1 MGILDQ
7 VDWSGVEIDSGMDN
21 AALPPGE
28 YTVEAWSYK
37 EEVSAAGNTYLHF
50 EFKVLGPT
58 HVNQRIW
65 ENFTLTGSST
75 VGMARLKSFI
85 SVTGID
91 VNQPLGYALVNS
103 AMNRPLNVTTRIE
116 EGIEYADKT
125 QITSFKEAKNMAQ
138 AQAPVAPAAQAPV
151 ETVPAPVAAPAAPTV
166 STPVYTVTAPVV
178 APPPVTGQW
187 TT

>member
-91 VNQPLGYALVNS
+91 VNQPLGAALVNS

-116 EGIEYADKT
+116 EGVGEYADKT
-125 QITSFKEAKNMAQ
+125 QITSFKQAKSMAQ
-138 AQAPVAPAAQAPV
+138 AQAPVAPVAAPV
-151 ETVPAPVAAPAAPTV
+151 APVAAPVPVPAP
-166 STPVYTVTAPVV
+166 APVV
-178 APPPVTGQW
+178 VPPPVTGQW

>member
-7 VDWSGVEIDSGMDN
+7 GTIDWSGVEVDSGMDN

-28 YTVEAWSYK
+28 YTVEAWSYS

-65 ENFTLTGSST
+65 ENFTLTGNST

-85 SVTGID
+85 SVAGID

-138 AQAPVAPAAQAPV
+138 AQAPVAPAAPVAAVAPV
-151 ETVPAPVAAPAAPTV
+151 APVPAPAP
-166 STPVYTVTAPVV
+166 APVV
-178 APPPVTGQW
+178 APPPPVTGQW

>member
-7 VDWSGVEIDSGMDN
+7 GTIDWSGVEVDSGMDN

-28 YTVEAWSYK
+28 YTVEAWSYS

-65 ENFTLTGSST
+65 ENFTLTGNST

-85 SVTGID
+85 SVAGID

-138 AQAPVAPAAQAPV
+138 AQAPVAPAAPVPASVAAVAPV
-151 ETVPAPVAAPAAPTV
+151 APVPAP
-166 STPVYTVTAPVV
+166 APVV
-178 APPPVTGQW
+178 APPPPVTGQW

>member
-7 VDWSGVEIDSGMDN
+7 VDWSGVEVDSGMDN

-28 YTVEAWSYK
+28 YTVEAWSYS

-85 SVTGID
+85 SVAGID
-91 VNQPLGYALVNS
+91 VNQPLGAALVNS

-138 AQAPVAPAAQAPV
+138 AQAPVAPAA
-151 ETVPAPVAAPAAPTV
+151 PVAPPVASPAAPTM

-178 APPPVTGQW
+178 APPPVTGVW